1 MCLGLQS
8 RVRRWLVARVTPPPP
23 APPPAHALAC
33 LLLTSRSLSLSPS
46 LFGQSL
52 LLATTTP
59 FPPCPYPLTR
69 GPDGGYLSESGEQIA
84 WKNLLRGYL
93 PTYQPT
99 YLPTYLSTSLAI
111 YMHLSN
117 VPSPTHV
124 HRTRNLPPYPFG
136 TSKCISARRA
146 TDRIARLSPF
156 RKCPRTQYF
165 PQANCITIDNE
176 RKTLIDIPQSVEVN
190 IVSI

>member
-69 GPDGGYLSESGEQIA
+69 GPDGGYWSESGEQIA

-99 YLPTYLSTSLAI
+99 YLPTYLPRSLSTCTYPTYHHPLTYTEPATFRPIHSVQVNAFPLDEQRIETHVWVPLENAHALSTS
-111 YMHLSN
+111 
-117 VPSPTHV
+117 
-124 HRTRNLPPYPFG
+124 
-136 TSKCISARRA
+136 RR
-146 TDRIARLSPF
+146 
-156 RKCPRTQYF
+156 
-165 PQANCITIDNE
+165 
-176 RKTLIDIPQSVEVN
+176 LIV
-190 IVSI
+190 